1 MQNNIFVNIEQMT
14 IRAVYRNTATGV
26 AVIKSYK
33 VRRVGKC
40 SIIDKF
46 DWNSSV
52 CNAHQS

>member
-1 MQNNIFVNIEQMT
+1 MT

-52 CNAHQS
+52 CNALQSSSELHPP

>member
-1 MQNNIFVNIEQMT
+1 MT
-14 IRAVYRNTATGV
+14 IRAVYRNIATGV

-33 VRRVGKC
+33 VRRVSKC